1 MKKIN
6 FLAIFAFI
14 GAFTACNLEKSI
26 EITLP
31 AYSSKLIVECYLDPN
46 KPYKALLTESQGFTE
61 SPSVP
66 NVEGAT
72 IVIRY
77 KGKPDT
83 LRYQPSFDSL
93 TQKVI
98 NYSSNTQAVYDT
110 VNPYELLIIDQKGRK
125 LEATCKFMP
134 RVKID
139 SVRATYR
146 KDSAQD
152 SLAYLFVRFRDN
164 PKIANFYRMSLQ
176 KDKPKNDRDSR
187 DFHFGDLFFDEE
199 GGIGTAYDYRAKQKV
214 LISLYHLE
222 PTYYN
227 FIRSTQAAARANAN
241 PFSEPAVVLT
251 NVKGDGTG
259 IFAALSYSQVN
270 YVVPENK
277 K

>member
-6 FLAIFAFI
+6 FLAVFAFI
-14 GAFTACNLEKSI
+14 WALAACNLEKSI

-31 AYSSKLIVECYLDPN
+31 AYNSKLIVECYLDPN
-46 KPYKALLTESQGFTE
+46 KPYKVLLTESQGFTE
-61 SPSVP
+61 APSLP
-66 NVEGAT
+66 NIEGA
-72 IVIRY
+72 IVIIRH
-77 KGKPDT
+77 KGKNDT
-83 LRYQPSFDSL
+83 LRYRPSFDSL

-98 NYSSNTQAVYDT
+98 NYTSNTQAVYDT
-110 VNPYELLIIDQKGRK
+110 INPYELSIIDPKGRK

-146 KDSAQD
+146 KDSPQD
-152 SLAYLFVRFRDN
+152 SLAYLFIRFKDT
-164 PKIANFYRMSLQ
+164 PQVANFYRLSLQ
-176 KDKPKNDRDSR
+176 KDKPKNDRDNR
-187 DFHFGDLFFDEE
+187 DFHFGDLFFNEE
-199 GGIGTAYDYRAKQKV
+199 GGIGTAYDYRARQKV
-214 LISLYHLE
+214 LVTLYHLE
-222 PTYYN
+222 PSYYS

-251 NVKGDGTG
+251 NIKGNGTG
-259 IFAALSYSQVN
+259 IFAALSYTQVN

>member
-6 FLAIFAFI
+6 FLAVFALVV
-14 GAFTACNLEKSI
+14 GLAACNLEKSI

-31 AYSSKLIVECYLDPN
+31 PYNSKLIVECYLDPD

-61 SPSVP
+61 APSLP
-66 NVEGAT
+66 NVEGASV
-72 IVIRY
+72 IIRY
-77 KGKPDT
+77 KGKSDT
-83 LRYQPSFDSL
+83 LLYQLSFDSA
-93 TQKVI
+93 TQKVV
-98 NYSSNTQAVYDT
+98 NYTSNTKVVYDT
-110 VNPYELLIIDQKGRK
+110 LNPYELLIIDRKGRK

-134 RVKID
+134 RVRVD

-146 KDSAQD
+146 KDSPQD

-164 PKIANFYRMSLQ
+164 PQIANFYRISLQ
-176 KDKPKNDRDSR
+176 KDKPKNNRDNR
-187 DFHFGDLFFDEE
+187 DFHFADLFFDEE

-214 LISLYHLE
+214 LITLYHLE
-222 PTYYN
+222 PSYYS

-259 IFAALSYSQVN
+259 IFAALSYTQLN